1 MHALCTCPVLRFKAG
16 ERLECRMEAKG
27 YEKAWF
33 RAEIEQFRDDGQIK
47 VQFYELLEEDRKG
60 VPKAVEEWVR
70 SERLRPFPPE
80 LVPEEYLG
88 TIEAGDCLEMTQM
101 DGWWQMEVLAN
112 PLNDPKAAAP
122 AEGDA
127 PHDPAAPS
135 NLTKSD
141 QLKEKE
147 LQQKLRPEPTAD
159 EARAAR
165 FHVASVQFDVEHRDA
180 KPEVLRPVW
189 VWKRKAGTQAKR
201 GKEGK
206 EGKEEGQEEEGAG
219 GVRAFKEGDEI
230 EGVWT
235 KSRGCD
241 ALPLLPTADYL
252 PLTAYCLALALTA
265 YYLLLAAC

>member
-1 MHALCTCPVLRFKAG
+1 M
-16 ERLECRMEAKG
+16 ERRRLGRTG
-27 YEKAWF
+27 
-33 RAEIEQFRDDGQIK
+33 IE
-47 VQFYELLEEDRKG
+47 VS
-60 VPKAVEEWVR
+60 P
-70 SERLRPFPPE
+70 
-80 LVPEEYLG
+80 LG
-88 TIEAGDCLEMTQM
+88 LGGLFVSSV
-101 DGWWQMEVLAN
+101 G
-112 PLNDPKAAAP
+112 
-122 AEGDA
+122 G
-127 PHDPAAPS
+127 
-135 NLTKSD
+135 
-141 QLKEKE
+141 
-147 LQQKLRPEPTAD
+147 RGRD

-241 ALPLLPTADYL
+241 ALPLL
-252 PLTAYCLALALTA
+252 
-265 YYLLLAAC
+265 LAAVRHGGDRGRRIPQEAARAATHRPAA

>member
-1 MHALCTCPVLRFKAG
+1 MCPVLRLKVG

-33 RAEIEQFRDDGQIK
+33 RAELLQFRDDGLIK
-47 VQFYELLEEDRKG
+47 VSFYELIEEDRKG
-60 VPKAVEEWVR
+60 LPRAVEEWVR

-88 TIEAGDCLEMTQM
+88 TIEAGDCLEMVAES
-101 DGWWQMEVLAN
+101 GWWQMEVLAN
-112 PLNDPKAAAP
+112 PLSREAVAP
-122 AEGDA
+122 AEGDV

-141 QLKEKE
+141 QQLKEKE